1 MRVLS
6 FSCAV
11 STFLPSSS
19 VAVDLNLNRPSVT
32 KVVNDQHER
41 ELLNITRT
49 WLVLFAMERAS
60 SVLVGRTLTL
70 PDDPVA
76 SNCKNWWHLSRF
88 NPPWDKHVSEY
99 AEVRLTRFLRPF
111 KLKLTFNST
120 HEYVVLFILWSIL
133 IPKTPRCST
142 TYVPCFLT
150 HNMLLNDSNSTSI
163 ITRFASNTTTNSEIS
178 LLSVVE

>member
-1 MRVLS
+1 MILAMYPPRVKS
-6 FSCAV
+6 FQEERGYIYLGLAV
-11 STFLPSSS
+11 RYELCHSLVPSPLFLLSSS

-76 SNCKNWWHLSRF
+76 SNSKNWWQFSRF
-88 NPPWDKHVSEY
+88 NLSWDKHISEY
-99 AEVRLTRFLRPF
+99 AEV
-111 KLKLTFNST
+111 S
-120 HEYVVLFILWSIL
+120 
-133 IPKTPRCST
+133 PR
-142 TYVPCFLT
+142 
-150 HNMLLNDSNSTSI
+150 DSCG
-163 ITRFASNTTTNSEIS
+163 
-178 LLSVVE
+178 L